1 MLAIIK
7 TGGKQYI
14 VAPGQKIKIEK
25 INKKEGSEITFSE
38 VLLLEKN
45 KKIEIG
51 NPFLKGAKVLG
62 KVLKQGKDK
71 KVVVFKFKHS
81 NRYHVKKGHRQPFTE
96 VEITDIETKN
106 SKEEKATPN
115 T

>member
-1 MLAIIK
+1 MLAIIQ

-14 VAPGQKIKIEK
+14 VSPGQKIRIEK
-25 INKKEGSEITFSE
+25 VNKKEGSEISFNE

-51 NPFLKGAKVLG
+51 NPFLKGMKVLG
-62 KVLKQGKDK
+62 NILKQGKNK
-71 KVVVFKFKHS
+71 KVIIFKFKHS

-96 VEITDIETKN
+96 VEITDFEIKN
-106 SKEEKATPN
+106 KEEK
-115 T
+115 